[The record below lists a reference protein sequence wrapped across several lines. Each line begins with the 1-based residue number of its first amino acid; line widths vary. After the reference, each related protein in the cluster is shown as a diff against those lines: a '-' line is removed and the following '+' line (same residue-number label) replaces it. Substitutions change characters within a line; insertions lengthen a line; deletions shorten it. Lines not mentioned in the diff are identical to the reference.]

1 LSPCLSMRSG
11 GLLFGEHRE
20 HVETGR
26 APEWRALVTR
36 MLGRQQQWYALKTSG
51 KGRVVASGTQR
62 RPNRN
67 HSRRPAPTAAG
78 GQSRGPLVF
87 GALALVAMLIVAAW
101 AIRGLMR
108 EPASAP
114 SPSPVAVEQGSP
126 LPVVTPTAPA
136 AGAETP
142 VSNEAATPTVST
154 SPTPTPTPPPP
165 VVVGAFGELPAPN
178 LPQPAYP
185 PGQLTLQYEL
195 GFDLET
201 LPAEAPVY
209 RLVARR
215 WDEAS
220 VTELA
225 RALGIEGEAVAT
237 PGGGFLVR
245 STAGQLVVSDLTI
258 QYQAATP
265 PAQETPSAES
275 TPTVTPS
282 SAATLSDEE
291 LVEAARSW
299 LERHGLVTTPLGVG
313 RVHERL
319 PEAGVAI
326 VIFGPADPNPV
337 LSALPGATVTIGTDG
352 TIRQAF
358 VAWPAAL
365 EPSTYSLRPAEALW
379 QDVVSGRGTI
389 DVDET
394 IFTQASLPL
403 RGTARIEGAELAWVD
418 AGQGSTRYLTP
429 VVRFRGTATFEGYA
443 EPVEITVTVP
453 AVAAQAAPRG

>member
-1 LSPCLSMRSG
+1 M
-11 GLLFGEHRE
+11 
-20 HVETGR
+20 
-26 APEWRALVTR
+26 
-36 MLGRQQQWYALKTSG
+36 
-51 KGRVVASGTQR
+51 ASGTRR

-67 HSRRPAPTAAG
+67 HSRRPAPTATG

-87 GALALVAMLIVAAW
+87 GALALVVMLIVAAW
-101 AIRGLMR
+101 AIRGLLR
-108 EPASAP
+108 EPSFAP
-114 SPSPVAVEQGSP
+114 SPPVAGEPGSP
-126 LPVVTPTAPA
+126 LPVATPTAPA

-142 VSNEAATPTVST
+142 VSHEAATPTAAP

-165 VVVGAFGELPAPN
+165 IVVGAFGELPAPN

-185 PGQLTLQYEL
+185 PSQLTLQYEL
-195 GFDLET
+195 GFDLDT

-215 WDEAS
+215 WDQTS

-245 STAGQLVVSDLTI
+245 GTAGQLVVSDLTI

-265 PAQETPSAES
+265 NTQKTLSVES

-282 SAATLSDEE
+282 PVAPPSDEQ
-291 LVEAARSW
+291 LVAAARSW
-299 LERHGLVTTPLGVG
+299 LERYSLVTTPLGMG

-319 PEAGVAI
+319 AEAGLAI
-326 VIFGPADPNPV
+326 VIFGPAEPNPV
-337 LSALPGATVTIGTDG
+337 LSALPGATVTIAADG
-352 TIRQAF
+352 TVRQAF

-365 EPSTYSLRPAEALW
+365 EPSTYSLRPAKALW

-389 DVDET
+389 DVDER

-429 VVRFRGTATFEGYA
+429 VVRFHGTATFEGYE
-443 EPVEITVTVP
+443 EPVKITVTVA